1 VVTPEEF
8 DGLYAACASRLVSQV
23 ALLTGDIGE
32 AQDAVQE
39 AFIRAWNHRDR
50 IEVDAGAE
58 GWVRT
63 TAMRLAVSRWR
74 RIRRSVLGTSN
85 PDPTVAGPTP
95 DHVAL
100 VQALR
105 RLPEVQRTAIALHYF
120 CDLSVEEVAFETRA
134 PVGTVKARL
143 SRGRAA
149 LAVALGDRIEEDSHV
164 P

>member
-1 VVTPEEF
+1 MTPEEF
-8 DGLYAACASRLVSQV
+8 DGLYASCATRLVSQV
-23 ALLTGDIGE
+23 ALLTGDVGE

-50 IEVDAGAE
+50 VEVAAGAE
-58 GWVRT
+58 GWVRK
-63 TAMRLAVSRWR
+63 TALRLAVSRWR
-74 RIRRSVLGTSN
+74 RIRRSVLGPAQ

-100 VQALR
+100 VGAMR
-105 RLPEVQRTAIALHYF
+105 RLPEVQRTALALHYF

-149 LAVALGDRIEEDSHV
+149 LAVALGERNEEDIYV

>member
-1 VVTPEEF
+1 MTPDEF
-8 DGLYAACASRLVSQV
+8 DGLYATCATRLVSQV
-23 ALLTGDIGE
+23 ALLTGDVGE

-39 AFIRAWNHRDR
+39 AFIRAWTHSDR
-50 IEVDAGAE
+50 VEVGTGAE
-58 GWVRT
+58 AWVRV

-74 RIRRSVLGTSN
+74 RVRRSVLAASP
-85 PDPTVAGPTP
+85 PDTTTAGPDP

-100 VQALR
+100 VEAMR
-105 RLPEVQRTAIALHYF
+105 RLPKVQRTALALHYF
-120 CDLSVEEVAFETRA
+120 CDLSVEQVAFETRA

-149 LAVALGDRIEEDSHV
+149 LAVALGETYEEDVHV

>member
-1 VVTPEEF
+1 MVTPEEF

-23 ALLTGDIGE
+23 ALLTGDVGE

-50 IEVDAGAE
+50 VELAAGAE
-58 GWVRT
+58 GWVRS

-74 RIRRSVLGTSN
+74 RIRRSVLSADN
-85 PDPTVAGPTP
+85 RDQTVAGPNP
-95 DHVAL
+95 DLVAL
-100 VQALR
+100 VAAMR
-105 RLPEVQRTAIALHYF
+105 RLPEVQRTALALHYF
-120 CDLSVEEVAFETRA
+120 CDLTVEQVGIETGA
-134 PVGTVKARL
+134 PIGTVKARL

-149 LAVALGDRIEEDSHV
+149 LAAALTDRTEEDVHV

>member
-1 VVTPEEF
+1 VTPEEF
-8 DGLYAACASRLVSQV
+8 DGLYAASAPRLVAQV
-23 ALLTGDIGE
+23 AMLTGDVGE

-39 AFIRAWNHRDR
+39 AFVRAWTRR
-50 IEVDAGAE
+50 SEVDLGAGAE
-58 GWVRT
+58 GWVRI

-74 RIRRSVLGTSN
+74 RVRRTVLGASV
-85 PDPTVAGPTP
+85 PDPQVAGPSP

-100 VQALR
+100 VAAMR
-105 RLPEVQRTAIALHYF
+105 RLPAAQREALALHYF
-120 CDLSVEEVAFETRA
+120 CDLSVDDVARETGA

-149 LAVALGDRIEEDSHV
+149 LAVALGDQTEEDARV

>member
-1 VVTPEEF
+1 VTPEEF
-8 DGLYAACASRLVSQV
+8 DGLYAACATRLVSQV
-23 ALLTGDIGE
+23 ALLTGDVGE

-50 IEVDAGAE
+50 VEVAAGAE

-63 TAMRLAVSRWR
+63 TALRLAVSRWR
-74 RIRRSVLGTSN
+74 RIRRGALGAAS
-85 PDPTVAGPTP
+85 PDQTVAGPDP

-100 VQALR
+100 VAAMR
-105 RLPEVQRTAIALHYF
+105 RLPEVQRTALALHYF
-120 CDLSVEEVAFETRA
+120 CDLTVEEVSVETHA

-149 LAVALGDRIEEDSHV
+149 LAAALGERDEEDAHV

>member
-1 VVTPEEF
+1 MVTPEEF
-8 DGLYAACASRLVSQV
+8 DGLYAACASRLVAQV
-23 ALLTGDIGE
+23 ALLTGDVGE

-39 AFIRAWNHRDR
+39 AFIRAWDHRDSV
-50 IEVDAGAE
+50 EVGAGAE

-63 TAMRLAVSRWR
+63 TALRLAVSRWR
-74 RIRRSVLGTSN
+74 RVRRSVLGAHP
-85 PDPTVAGPTP
+85 PDPAVPGPDP

-100 VQALR
+100 VAAMR
-105 RLPEVQRTAIALHYF
+105 RLPEAQRTALALHYF
-120 CDLSVEEVAFETRA
+120 CDLTVEEVSAETHA

-149 LAVALGDRIEEDSHV
+149 LAAALGDRTEEATRV